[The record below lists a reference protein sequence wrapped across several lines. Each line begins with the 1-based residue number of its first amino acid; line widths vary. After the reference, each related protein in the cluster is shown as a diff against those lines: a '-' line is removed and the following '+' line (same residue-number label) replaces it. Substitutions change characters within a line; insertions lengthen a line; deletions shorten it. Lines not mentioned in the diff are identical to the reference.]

1 MDLGGWLRSLGLEQY
16 EAAFPRGR
24 PQVIIQEEYGN
35 VSSSIATLVERSIAI
50 RPRLHFSA
58 LTGVAVFL
66 LLPGSLS
73 LSLRGALAWDLTAAI
88 YLTLAFRVMLTSTSD
103 VIRAHIAR
111 QEEARVV
118 ILVIMLVAVL
128 AAFVAIAGLLGEAT
142 DAPRQKILH
151 LMLAAITIVLAWMVT
166 QVACAFRYAT
176 EFYLPGRDS
185 VVGGL
190 DFPSDNDPNYWDF
203 FYFATSI
210 GATSQTLDVSTRT
223 TRLRQMVT
231 VHAIISFFFNT
242 AILALTINLANL
254 S

>member
-1 MDLGGWLRSLGLEQY
+1 MSVHRSRRWY
-16 EAAFPRGR
+16 SPR
-24 PQVIIQEEYGN
+24 
-35 VSSSIATLVERSIAI
+35 SIASSIAI
-50 RPRLHFSA
+50 RPRLYFSA
-58 LTGVAVFL
+58 LAGVAVFL

-73 LSLRGALAWDLTAAI
+73 LSLREALAWDLSAAI

-103 VIRAHIAR
+103 MIRARAAR

-118 ILVIMLVAVL
+118 ILVIVLVAVL
-128 AAFVAIAGLLGEAT
+128 AGFVAIAGLLGEAT

-176 EFYLPGRDS
+176 EFYLPSRGDS
-185 VVGGL
+185 LVGGL

-210 GATSQTLDVSTRT
+210 GATSQTSDVSIRT
-223 TRLRQMVT
+223 KRLRQMVT

-242 AILALTINLANL
+242 AILALTINLAASL
-254 S
+254 I

>member
-58 LTGVAVFL
+58 LTGLAVFL

-103 VIRAHIAR
+103 AIRVRAAR

-118 ILVIMLVAVL
+118 ILVI
-128 AAFVAIAGLLGEAT
+128 ILL
-142 DAPRQKILH
+142 
-151 LMLAAITIVLAWMVT
+151 
-166 QVACAFRYAT
+166 
-176 EFYLPGRDS
+176 
-185 VVGGL
+185 
-190 DFPSDNDPNYWDF
+190 
-203 FYFATSI
+203 
-210 GATSQTLDVSTRT
+210 
-223 TRLRQMVT
+223 
-231 VHAIISFFFNT
+231 
-242 AILALTINLANL
+242 AILAGFVNASDGFEERIRILGIDRLQRFVRCILKLPGTADKTRMIIIH
-254 S
+254 